1 MHDTDA
7 LIQNITGSKNYVK
20 ELEKV
25 TGNIEMIDMNYFKD
39 INKNNMEADYNI
51 RKLLTMPDNVNISIS
66 KEFFTL
72 SIAQD
77 FIHAIETHELKSKKS
92 KKAKVKQIIA
102 ERFKP
107 KQFINGDYF
116 KIVKKIEKTC
126 NNLIESYS
134 NDNNFN
140 IDTVNNIIKTNP
152 ELMETK
158 NLFGKK
164 LLTEY
169 DCNVV
174 TELKKYCHIIIDNYM
189 LPMYDLRSTMIRNW
203 HVLDPLFSKGN
214 IKMKDITISQNE
226 VQDMLYLFM
235 IAKYR
240 CTITENNKYY
250 VKLFMKL
257 INNVTTE
264 NNNAFANSTST
275 NSNYE
280 ESAETSIGK
289 MDAARFLELLD
300 TINFDAID
308 KKQTVYKFAS
318 QAKNIITKIVNKKEG
333 ESMENIMNEVTE
345 LLQECNNTTNETVE
359 ENVEIDNSHNN
370 ILDDMVK

>member
-25 TGNIEMIDMNYFKD
+25 TGNIEMIDMNYFKN
-39 INKNNMEADYNI
+39 INKSNMDADYNI
-51 RKLLTMPDNVNISIS
+51 RKLLTMPDISIS

-92 KKAKVKQIIA
+92 KKTKVKQIIA

-107 KQFINGDYF
+107 KQFINSDYF
-116 KIVKKIEKTC
+116 KIVKRIEKTC

-134 NDNNFN
+134 SNNKFN
-140 IDTVNNIIKTNP
+140 IESVNNIIKTNP

-164 LLTEY
+164 LLTED
-169 DCNVV
+169 DCNIV
-174 TELKKYCHIIIDNYM
+174 TELKKHCHIIIDNYM
-189 LPMYDLRSTMIRNW
+189 LPMYDLRNTMIRNW

-214 IKMKDITISQNE
+214 MKVKDITISQNE

-257 INNVTTE
+257 INNVTTD
-264 NNNAFANSTST
+264 NNVD
-275 NSNYE
+275 SNNYV
-280 ESAETSIGK
+280 ESAESSIGK

-318 QAKNIITKIVNKKEG
+318 QAKNIISKIVNKKEG
-333 ESMENIMNEVTE
+333 ESMENIMSEVTE
-345 LLQECNNTTNETVE
+345 LLQECNNNNSNDIIVANET
-359 ENVEIDNSHNN
+359 DNSHNN
-370 ILDDMVK
+370 ILDDMVKNT